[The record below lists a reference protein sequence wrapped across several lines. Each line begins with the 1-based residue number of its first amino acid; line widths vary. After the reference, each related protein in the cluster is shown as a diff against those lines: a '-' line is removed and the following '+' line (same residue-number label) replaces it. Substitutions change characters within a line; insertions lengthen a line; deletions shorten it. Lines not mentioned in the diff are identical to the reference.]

1 MTKKLSPYK
10 VSRMMALYFQG
21 YSQSEISGKLKVD
34 QSTVSLYVARFK
46 LLAEQQGLK
55 ATGEEL
61 NIMNEVESLH
71 SLAAELK
78 KAKLT
83 VEEAKIGLKMVGQLW
98 MSGIK
103 EEDYG
108 DLIQACK
115 KMESEG
121 FITSAVKLNQLENS
135 TGMTYE
141 QVVAQFES
149 SHQQLGETQKNLQ
162 IVTAKLETLE
172 GELVSIEKQK
182 KLASQDLKT
191 HMDQIAVDMD
201 RLKHVEDLAVALKQ
215 AKVSKEELG
224 KYIQQQ
230 KLLGKAGVGLDTL
243 AAILEE
249 SKLQIW
255 HDQGKE
261 LRQMLSEYSGLTGV
275 IKGLQT
281 EVQSLA
287 KQADGLEQ
295 KAKLKGQLEGDVAK
309 LAAEKASLKAYVSQL
324 ASEKVVL
331 SETKAQLVG
340 LQEKKATLEKDI
352 EEKEAKRDLLGSDLE
367 ILEAKTADLEEVE
380 GRLEA
385 ASAHLANI
393 EAEIDKQGKRWEVF
407 ESLVAFVGSSSSM
420 DEAETFIKLVPKLVD
435 DAKQGKYKPDM
446 LRSVIIDGLTGG
458 TLKALVCTSCGAKF
472 TVDKPPQRYY
482 SDYYCPVCGLSY
494 SVRVDRDASELLR
507 SALAAPQPKIVVSR
521 LPRAA
526 PGKSSGPKQGPS
538 P

>member
-10 VSRMMALYFQG
+10 VSRMIALYFEG
-21 YSQSEISGKLKVD
+21 CSQSQIASKLKVD
-34 QSTVSLYVARFK
+34 QATVSLYVSKFK
-46 LLAEQQGLK
+46 YLVDQKGLK
-55 ATGEEL
+55 AAGEEF

-83 VEEAKIGLKMVGQLW
+83 VEEAKIGLKMIGQLW

-115 KMESEG
+115 KMKSEG

-191 HMDQIAVDMD
+191 HMDQIGVDME
-201 RLKHVEDLAVALKQ
+201 RLKQVENLATTIKK
-215 AKVSKEELG
+215 AKVSNEELG
-224 KYIQQQ
+224 DYIERQQ
-230 KLLGKAGVGLDTL
+230 LLSKAGISLGTF
-243 AAILEE
+243 AAILEQT
-249 SKLQIW
+249 KVVTL
-255 HDQGKE
+255 HDEGKG
-261 LRQMLSEYSGLTGV
+261 LLQMLSQYASLTEAL
-275 IKGLQT
+275 KALQS
-281 EVQSLA
+281 EVQSLG

-295 KAKLKGQLEGDVAK
+295 EAKLKGELEGDVMK
-309 LAAEKASLKAYVSQL
+309 LTAEKASLQAYVDQL
-324 ASEKVVL
+324 ANEKVVL
-331 SETKAQLVG
+331 TETKGQVAA
-340 LQEKKATLEKDI
+340 LQEKKAALEKDV
-352 EEKEAKRDLLGSDLE
+352 EEKAARGDLLKSDLE
-367 ILEAKTADLEEVE
+367 ILEAKTAGLKELEEQH
-380 GRLEA
+380 EA

-393 EAEIDKQGKRWEVF
+393 EAEIAKQEERWGLF
-407 ESLVAFVGSSSSM
+407 ESFIGFVGSTSSS
-420 DEAETFIKLVPKLVD
+420 DVDTFIRLAPQLVE
-435 DAKQGKYKPDM
+435 DAKQGKYKPEI
-446 LRSVIIDGLTGG
+446 LKRVILDGLTGG
-458 TLKALVCTSCGAKF
+458 TLKSLVCTSCGAKF
-472 TVDKPPQRYY
+472 VVDKPAQRY
-482 SDYYCPVCGLSY
+482 SDYHCPVCGVSF
-494 SVRVDRDASELLR
+494 SVRVDRDASEILR
-507 SALAAPQPKIVVSR
+507 SALVAPQPLIIVARPPS
-521 LPRAA
+521 AA

-538 P
+538 Q